1 MRMPDNIKSRRIR
14 PVIRFIAGMAL
25 CVFSMVMMIYIAYP
39 WFAEH
44 VGVGGGIN
52 DGNPLNVVF
61 NFTLPLIL
69 ALLALYYANKLLFAL
84 AANFK
89 PFAFLVPLIVLIVLY
104 VCIETLV
111 LIIFGFGDGASFRLK
126 FALSFSPFVMITV
139 AWVLLKA
146 YHESKK
152 HFPNETISGE

>member
-1 MRMPDNIKSRRIR
+1 MPDNIKRRRVR
-14 PVIRFIAGMAL
+14 PVIKLIAGIAL

-52 DGNPLNVVF
+52 DGNPLNVIF

-84 AANFK
+84 ATDLK

-104 VCIETLV
+104 AFIETLA
-111 LIIFGFGDGASFRLK
+111 LFIFGFGDGASFRLK
-126 FALSFSPFVMITV
+126 FALSFSPFVMIVV
-139 AWVLLKA
+139 ALVLLKA

-152 HFPNETISGE
+152 HFRNEVKSGE

>member
-1 MRMPDNIKSRRIR
+1 MPDNIKQRSIR
-14 PVIRFIAGMAL
+14 PVIKFIAGIAL
-25 CVFSMVMMIYIAYP
+25 CVFSMVMVIYIAYP

-52 DGNPLNVVF
+52 DGNPLNVIF

-69 ALLALYYANKLLFAL
+69 ALLALHYANKLLSAL
-84 AANFK
+84 ATDLK

-104 VCIETLV
+104 ACIETLV
-111 LIIFGFGDGASFRLK
+111 LLIFGFGEGASFRIK
-126 FALSFSPFVMITV
+126 FAISFSPFVMIVV

-152 HFPNETISGE
+152 HFRNEAISGE

>member
-1 MRMPDNIKSRRIR
+1 MPDNIKRRRIR

-52 DGNPLNVVF
+52 DDNPLNVIF

-84 AANFK
+84 ATDLK

-104 VCIETLV
+104 ACIETLA
-111 LIIFGFGDGASFRLK
+111 LFIFGFGDGASFRLK
-126 FALSFSPFVMITV
+126 FALSFSPFVMVIV
-139 AWVLLKA
+139 AWVFLKA
-146 YHESKK
+146 YNESKNI
-152 HFPNETISGE
+152 FQMEQ

>member
-1 MRMPDNIKSRRIR
+1 MIKL
-14 PVIRFIAGMAL
+14 IAGIAL

-52 DGNPLNVVF
+52 DRNPLNVIF

-84 AANFK
+84 ATDLK
-89 PFAFLVPLIVLIVLY
+89 PFAFLVPLIVLIVFY
-104 VCIETLV
+104 VSIETLA
-111 LIIFGFGDGASFRLK
+111 LFIFGFGEGASFRLK

-146 YHESKK
+146 YNEKK
-152 HFPNETISGE
+152 NIFQIK